1 VEVTTVVTRTD
12 GLLLVVV
19 AALFRVT
26 GEGGDRDCKNNGV
39 TPIKEEHL
47 MTDAMT
53 MAVDTGPVKDVQ
65 KAPAGSDAVDE
76 QLVDQLVEQARASGL
91 QLTGEGGLLAR
102 LTKLVVES
110 ALDGEITD
118 HLGYDKHDPAGKNGG
133 NSRNGTRSKTVLTEV
148 GPVPIDVPRDRD
160 GSFEPQIVRKR
171 QRRLSG
177 VEDLVLSLSAK
188 GLTTG
193 EISAHLAEVYGAE
206 VSRQTISTITDKVME
221 GMAEWQ
227 NRPLDPVYAVV
238 FLDAI
243 HVKIRDGKVANRPIY
258 VALAVTVD
266 GCRDILGLWA
276 GDGGEG
282 AKFWLQV
289 CTELRNRGVD
299 DVLMVVC
306 DGLKGLPDAI
316 AEVWPRAVVQT
327 CVIHLLRASF
337 RYAGRQHWDAIA
349 RALKPVYT
357 APTESAALE
366 RFLEFAEAWGGK
378 YPAIVRLWENAW
390 AEFVPF
396 LAFNPEIRKV
406 VCSTNA
412 IESVNARIRRAV
424 RARGHFPNE
433 QAALKCVYLAVMS
446 LDPTGRGRKRWLT
459 RWKAALNAF
468 EITFEGR
475 LSAGRK

>member
-1 VEVTTVVTRTD
+1 
-12 GLLLVVV
+12 
-19 AALFRVT
+19 
-26 GEGGDRDCKNNGV
+26 
-39 TPIKEEHL
+39 
-47 MTDAMT
+47 MT
-53 MAVDTGPVKDVQ
+53 
-65 KAPAGSDAVDE
+65 SDAVDTAAVAKSSK
-76 QLVDQLVEQARASGL
+76 QDRALPAGVDEKLIGELVEQARTAGL
-91 QLTGEGGLLAR
+91 RLTGEGGLLQQ
-102 LTKLVVES
+102 LTKRVLEA

-133 NSRNGTRSKTVLTEV
+133 NSRNGARAKTVLTDV
-148 GPVPIDVPRDRD
+148 GPVEISVPRDRD

-171 QRRLSG
+171 QRRLTG
-177 VEDLVLSLSAK
+177 VEDMVLSLSAK

-193 EISAHLAEVYGAE
+193 EISAHLAEVYGAD
-206 VSRQTISTITDKVME
+206 VSRQTISTITDKVMD

-227 NRPLDPVYAVV
+227 NRPLDRVYPVV

-243 HVKIRDGKVANRPIY
+243 NVKIRDGKVANRPIY
-258 VALAVTVD
+258 VALAVTTE
-266 GCRDILGLWA
+266 GTRDILGLWA

-282 AKFWLQV
+282 AKFWFAV
-289 CTELRNRGVD
+289 CTELKNRGVG
-299 DVLMVVC
+299 DVLMAVC

-316 AEVWPRAVVQT
+316 AEVWPRTVVQT
-327 CVIHLLRASF
+327 CVVHLLRNSF

-349 RALKPVYT
+349 KALRPVYT
-357 APTESAALE
+357 APTEAAATE

-378 YPAIVRLWENAW
+378 YPAIVKLWENAW

-396 LAFNPEIRKV
+396 LAYDTEIRKV
-406 VCSTNA
+406 ICSTNA

-433 QAALKCVYLAVMS
+433 QAALKCVYLAVMA
-446 LDPTGRGRKRWLT
+446 LDPTGTGRRRWIT

-468 EITFEGR
+468 DIAFEGR